1 MKKKLIKEQQS
12 GENAQK
18 KWQQEKE
25 KMNDTIRSLGQKI
38 ASHDEEG

>member
-1 MKKKLIKEQQS
+1 MKEQQS
-12 GENAQK
+12 RESAQK

-38 ASHDEEG
+38 ASYDEEG